1 MALTFGVEIEIF
13 LDKTPNALKKL
24 IKNIVHC
31 DSFDAYLEQ
40 YENMYSVYNTKLSA
54 YEIVEKIDDILLDL
68 DNSKSIEDKT
78 NELLELLS
86 NNISSQDSAII
97 FLLIIQ
103 FLCDSEN
110 KKKRKLS
117 TRSTSGTAG
126 KDIKYQLNVY
136 SQINNNIV
144 TITQPQ
150 QFIVSTCRT
159 IKHDNAYV
167 WTLDYDS
174 SVIFRDITSK
184 IVKDKEICYS
194 EIKDKGIEKKAKD
207 IIPYIEFVSGILNSA
222 DEVKYS
228 CKKLFKDL
236 KKLSSSCN
244 SVQTSN
250 HIHFALKDGKFID
263 NPVLVFSLCYVT
275 YMFQPLIH
283 ALCRPERKNSKYCKP
298 LELSFNDKDTINNL
312 LHVNLYKLDNNQD
325 SKFLTFD
332 SYNRTDKMKLI
343 SKMFHAK
350 DTNNYHPDTN
360 EYIVDKYMLLNLK
373 NICFDTI
380 PTIELRIKHGSNSY
394 QEISCF
400 CHLIGG
406 LYKIAFEMA
415 NIVYKHASVHECFT
429 NCVNTKTLE
438 DNNLAINMLIKKND
452 VRTFLK
458 NQLM

>member
-24 IKNIVHC
+24 IKNVVHC

-263 NPVLVFSLCYVT
+263 NPILVFSLCYVT
-275 YMFQPLIH
+275 YIFQPLIH
-283 ALCRPERKNSKYCKP
+283 ALCRPERKNSKYSKP
-298 LELSFNDKDTINNL
+298 LELSFNDKD
-312 LHVNLYKLDNNQD
+312 
-325 SKFLTFD
+325 
-332 SYNRTDKMKLI
+332 
-343 SKMFHAK
+343 
-350 DTNNYHPDTN
+350 
-360 EYIVDKYMLLNLK
+360 
-373 NICFDTI
+373 
-380 PTIELRIKHGSNSY
+380 
-394 QEISCF
+394 
-400 CHLIGG
+400 
-406 LYKIAFEMA
+406 
-415 NIVYKHASVHECFT
+415 
-429 NCVNTKTLE
+429 
-438 DNNLAINMLIKKND
+438 
-452 VRTFLK
+452 
-458 NQLM
+458 